1 MKLLSDEKTSIEGES
16 VDFGKYIVLLKRSWL
31 KITLFTTLVTVL
43 AALFALS
50 IAPTY
55 QATATLLIE
64 SNTSKAVSIEE
75 VVGIDSTQQE
85 YYLTQF
91 EILKSRR
98 IAERVIAQLN
108 LEQNKEFNPY
118 IEPKQSFKSLV
129 KEKILA
135 LPMFKSEEAKVEP
148 TAEELATKVRYAVL
162 ANFQS
167 RLYISPIRKTQLVR
181 ITFESVDPQLAA
193 DVANAVGEAYI
204 LEGLDARLDATEH
217 ASSWISGRMAQLQE
231 QLKRSENALIEFLA
245 QEKLVD
251 DDDSGIDV
259 QASAVINDLILRLS
273 EVTDLRI
280 QLESAYSTL
289 SSGGSLAITD
299 VSSVPEISKHPQVI
313 NLRGLLS
320 NAKHEQTEFSK
331 TYGPKHEKMIA
342 VSAKRAN
349 LEEQL
354 NQLIRQL
361 VGGIGKELQAVR
373 SQERLISRE
382 LDKRKQEFQSLTVKK
397 RQYEALLREEET
409 NRNILNIFLNRQK
422 ETTATSDF
430 DSRNARFTDEALV
443 PQFPAKPNKKLI
455 VGLAMIAA
463 LLLSIS
469 VVLLLDAFNNTIT
482 SIKHC
487 EDRLGIIPLGGIPRL
502 NKFKKRALG
511 SDVFFSE
518 KFMTFNESI
527 RSARTAL
534 ALANKDNKFITISSS
549 LPNEGKT
556 TCSINLALAFSK
568 VENTLL
574 IDCDLRKSAVAERF
588 GHKRYKPGLTNHLL
602 MNASLDECLFVD
614 ERSGL
619 TVLPAGMPTQNP
631 QELLSS
637 ERFSQ
642 LLHQLAERFDKVIID
657 TPPALVVSDSMIVS
671 KITGKVVVVL
681 RASSTR
687 VVTLRN
693 TISRFMSH
701 DVQFEGLL
709 LNQISEGKGKQDYVY
724 GDYIHHLD
732 KVPQA
737 QQS

>member
-108 LEQNKEFNPY
+108 LEKNKEFNPY
-118 IEPKQSFKSLV
+118 IEPKQSFKSFV
-129 KEKILA
+129 KEKVLA
-135 LPMFKSEEAKVEP
+135 LPMFKSEEAKVEL
-148 TAEELATKVRYAVL
+148 TAEEQATKIRYAVL
-162 ANFQS
+162 AHFQS
-167 RLYISPIRKTQLVR
+167 KLLISPIRKTQLVR
-181 ITFESVDPQLAA
+181 ITFESLDPQLAA
-193 DVANAVGEAYI
+193 DIANAVGEAYI

-231 QLKRSENALIEFLA
+231 QLKRSENTLIEFLA
-245 QEKLVD
+245 NEKLV
-251 DDDSGIDV
+251 DDSGIDV
-259 QASAVINDLILRLS
+259 QASTVINDLILRLS
-273 EVTDLRI
+273 EVTDRRI

-299 VSSVPEISKHPQVI
+299 VSSVPEISKHPQVT
-313 NLRGLLS
+313 NLRGLLA
-320 NAKHEQTEFSK
+320 NAKREQTEFSK

-382 LDKRKQEFQSLTVKK
+382 LDNRKQEFQNLTVKK

-422 ETTATSDF
+422 ETTATGDF
-430 DSRNARFTDEALV
+430 DSRNARFTDEALA
-443 PQFPAKPNKKLI
+443 PQSPAKPNKKLI

-487 EDRLGIIPLGGIPRL
+487 EDKLGIIPLGGIPKL
-502 NKFKKRALG
+502 NKFKKRVMG

-534 ALANKDNKFITISSS
+534 ALANKNNKFITISSS

-602 MNASLDECLFVD
+602 MNTDLDECFFVD

-619 TVLPAGMPTQNP
+619 TVLAAGMPTQNP

-637 ERFSQ
+637 ERFAQ
-642 LLHQLAERFDKVIID
+642 LLHQLSERFDKVIID
-657 TPPALVVSDSMIVS
+657 TPPALVVSDSMIIS

-687 VVTLRN
+687 VATLRN